1 MTSIATMTIMGFYMG
16 IMSNNVALMMN
27 LFVLFMA
34 VGMNNLLTFFNIG
47 SVHNLLALLVFLM
60 LWDLVTL
67 LFFLVMALR
76 SMGISVG
83 VSIMSSLSFTLVIST
98 VTVRS
103 VVLNMRIVTNNMRAM
118 MNLGV
123 FLFTVSVDNMF
134 TLFDISGVYNI
145 FTLIMLLMLGDLMT
159 LMLLLV
165 LTMGATGVSFMAT
178 IAMGRI
184 GLTLSWRDSTINKS
198 SGKEKN

>member
-1 MTSIATMTIMGFYMG
+1 MTIMGFYMG
-16 IMSNNVALMMN
+16 IMSNNVALMM
-27 LFVLFMA
+27 
-34 VGMNNLLTFFNIG
+34 NLLTFFNIG

-134 TLFDISGVYNI
+134 ALFDISGVYNI
-145 FTLIMLLMLGDLMT
+145 FTLIMLLMLGDLVT

-184 GLTLSWRDSTINKS
+184 GLTLCWRDSTINKS

>member
-1 MTSIATMTIMGFYMG
+1 MLWD
-16 IMSNNVALMMN
+16 LMMN

-76 SMGISVG
+76 SMGISMG

-103 VVLNMRIVTNNMRAM
+103 VVLNMRIMTNNMRAM

-134 TLFDISGVYNI
+134 TLFDISGVY
-145 FTLIMLLMLGDLMT
+145 THCEEEHT
-159 LMLLLV
+159 
-165 LTMGATGVSFMAT
+165 
-178 IAMGRI
+178 
-184 GLTLSWRDSTINKS
+184 K
-198 SGKEKN
+198 